1 MHSHFV
7 NFKVDLDV
15 CGPANRVEFITIL
28 THQQKHP
35 DWVDP
40 SGSLYVWKLDH
51 ELKEKEKDTV
61 YRHTLSQQRYVLVT
75 NANATNRYGNPRSY
89 RILPLT
95 MSKFLVPD
103 IHTKAMSW
111 VKNQVT
117 LLLAIMSSCIDTV
130 NYYYY
135 RRRRCCCCGCC

>member
-7 NFKVDLDV
+7 NFKVDLDI
-15 CGPANRVEFITIL
+15 CGPANRVEFIKMFTNP
-28 THQQKHP
+28 QKHP
-35 DWVDP
+35 DSTDQ
-40 SGSLYVWKLDH
+40 SGSLYVWKLQH

-61 YRHTLSQQRYVLVT
+61 YKHTLSLQRYVLVT

-95 MSKFLVPD
+95 MSRFLVPD

-111 VKNQVT
+111 VKNQVP
-117 LLLAIMSSCIDTV
+117 
-130 NYYYY
+130 
-135 RRRRCCCCGCC
+135 